1 MCMENKT
8 KQVIMKFVF
17 YFNGIN
23 LPLLLWLQ
31 DIKQTLGVG
40 NSKLLPRRGGSLQ
53 SYMLQHFPGLS
64 LRDLKLSEFQR
75 MLKQMLE

>member
-1 MCMENKT
+1 
-8 KQVIMKFVF
+8 MKFVF

-40 NSKLLPRRGGSLQ
+40 NSKLLPRRGGSTCYSISQ
-53 SYMLQHFPGLS
+53 AFH
-64 LRDLKLSEFQR
+64 
-75 MLKQMLE
+75 

>member
-17 YFNGIN
+17 YFNRIN

-53 SYMLQHFPGLS
+53 SYMLQHFAGLS